1 MHLDKDYHLLILNL
15 FSHNL
20 QLFQL
25 SSVQATVDAREPIRN
40 LLHKV
45 HEGARFMYRVPDC
58 DRHPSCVNSSTRGR
72 GGWKVIPRALQ
83 KEMITKPVL
92 YTRLIRWSGLHAA

>member
-45 HEGARFMYRVPDC
+45 HEGARIVFQIVIDILLAWIRRLV
-58 DRHPSCVNSSTRGR
+58 VVVGGR
-72 GGWKVIPRALQ
+72 WFHVLCKKKWLQ
-83 KEMITKPVL
+83 NQFYIL
-92 YTRLIRWSGLHAA
+92 D

>member
-20 QLFQL
+20 ELFQL

-45 HEGARFMYRVPDC
+45 HEGARFMYRVPTSFLREFVDSWSWWVEG
-58 DRHPSCVNSSTRGR
+58 DSTCSAKRNDY
-72 GGWKVIPRALQ
+72 KTSFI
-83 KEMITKPVL
+83 
-92 YTRLIRWSGLHAA
+92 Y

>member
-25 SSVQATVDAREPIRN
+25 SSVQATLDAREPIRN
-40 LLHKV
+40 LLQV
-45 HEGARFMYRVPDC
+45 CV
-58 DRHPSCVNSSTRGR
+58 SCIVFQIVKDILLAWIRRLVVVVGGR
-72 GGWKVIPRALQ
+72 WFHVLCKKKWLQ
-83 KEMITKPVL
+83 NQFYIL
-92 YTRLIRWSGLHAA
+92 D

>member
-25 SSVQATVDAREPIRN
+25 SSVQATVDAREPIIDP
-40 LLHKV
+40 
-45 HEGARFMYRVPDC
+45 E
-58 DRHPSCVNSSTRGR
+58 
-72 GGWKVIPRALQ
+72 
-83 KEMITKPVL
+83 PV
-92 YTRLIRWSGLHAA
+92 T

>member
-1 MHLDKDYHLLILNL
+1 MHLEKDYNLLILNL

-25 SSVQATVDAREPIRN
+25 SSVQATVDTRGPIRN

-45 HEGARFMYRVPDC
+45 KVRV
-58 DRHPSCVNSSTRGR
+58 SCIVFQITPAN
-72 GGWKVIPRALQ
+72 VIV
-83 KEMITKPVL
+83 I
-92 YTRLIRWSGLHAA
+92 